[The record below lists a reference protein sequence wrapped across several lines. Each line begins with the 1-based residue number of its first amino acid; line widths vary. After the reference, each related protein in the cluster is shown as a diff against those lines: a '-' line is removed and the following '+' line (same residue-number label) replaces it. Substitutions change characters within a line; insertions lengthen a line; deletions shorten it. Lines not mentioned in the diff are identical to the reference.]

1 MSDIGVNMVKYIIAK
16 QLVGKKVITSDG
28 YDLGRFV
35 DAEISEV
42 TGKLVNILI
51 EPNLDSSLANRM
63 KADEGQIKVP
73 ANSITSVNDYIMVD
87 RKGIV
92 EA

>member
-1 MSDIGVNMVKYIIAK
+1 MVKYIIAK
-16 QLVGKKVITSDG
+16 QLVGKKVVTSDG
-28 YDLGRFV
+28 FELGRFI

-51 EPNLDSSLANRM
+51 EPNLDSNLAGRM
-63 KADEGQIKVP
+63 KTDDGQIKVP
-73 ANSITSVNDYIMVD
+73 ANSITAVNDYIMIE